1 PVPVSMNGAGLT
13 STGPCPQFI
22 VTSARISAV
31 TSATAGFA
39 RRIASWTLSPTAARG
54 SASHAV
60 ASKRPAT
67 TALMPSPTY
76 HGRMAGTMARLLS
89 SSAASSLLVV
99 LGRLGEPAL
108 LRERQAQV
116 GVGFGEVGL
125 DAESL
130 LEVLDR
136 FGSLRRGGSH
146 GAIAR

>member
-1 PVPVSMNGAGLT
+1 
-13 STGPCPQFI
+13 
-22 VTSARISAV
+22 
-31 TSATAGFA
+31 
-39 RRIASWTLSPTAARG
+39 
-54 SASHAV
+54 
-60 ASKRPAT
+60 
-67 TALMPSPTY
+67 
-76 HGRMAGTMARLLS
+76 MARLLS